1 MCKNNKNATIA
12 DKIADNLCNKDDRT
26 FWRKIKNVTNSK
38 VKLPSRIGDV
48 HGSNAVAVMWKEH
61 YSSIFNAVSGSNC
74 TELHKELCV
83 AHYVF
88 DRSMSVSPSEITE
101 IINALPCNKSPGL
114 DGLTSE
120 HLKYASSQ
128 LSVLLSILMSSILVH
143 GRVPS
148 AMLKSVMI
156 PIVKYKNKHITDKEN
171 YRPICLANVFTKV
184 IENVLLSRLQNRLS
198 TTCSQFGFKA
208 KHGTEMC
215 VFILKELTRYYIE
228 HDSCM
233 YVTYLDASEAF
244 DRVNHQKLF
253 AKLIEG
259 GAPRWWILCHWYC
272 NQLLCVRWESV
283 VSDFSPVNNG
293 VRQGGIM
300 SPLLFN
306 FMWMT

>member
-1 MCKNNKNATIA
+1 M
-12 DKIADNLCNKDDRT
+12 
-26 FWRKIKNVTNSK
+26 
-38 VKLPSRIGDV
+38 IGDV
-48 HGSNAVAVMWKEH
+48 HGSNAVAGMWKEH

-74 TELHKELCV
+74 TELHAELSD

-88 DRSMSVSPSEITE
+88 DRSMYVSPSEITE

-114 DGLTSE
+114 DGLKSE

-128 LSVLLSILMSSILVH
+128 LSVLLSLLMSSMLVH
-143 GRVPS
+143 GGVPS

-156 PIVKYKNKHITDKEN
+156 AIVKNKNKHITDKEN

-184 IENVLLSRLQNRLS
+184 IENVLLSRLQNWLS

-215 VFILKELTRYYIE
+215 VFILKELIRYYIE
-228 HDSCM
+228 HGSCM
-233 YVTYLDASEAF
+233 YVTYLDASKAF

-259 GAPRWWILCHWYC
+259 CAPRWYIRNLDT
-272 NQLLCVRWESV
+272 L
-283 VSDFSPVNNG
+283 
-293 VRQGGIM
+293 
-300 SPLLFN
+300 PLV
-306 FMWMT
+306 W